1 MFPNLPPFVAFFSM
15 ILVRECVPAP
25 HVLEQTPKEL
35 HSLRRQSSG
44 TVGLDRNLC
53 FSVEDIISSPLS
65 SSTFFL
71 FSSISSSTSGQHG
84 QLHGKLKTLFAKL
97 SRIVLFCHH
106 HHWCCMLHAA
116 LLQLDSKPVYLLMT
130 FI

>member
-97 SRIVLFCHH
+97 SKDSFILSSSPLV
-106 HHWCCMLHAA
+106 LHAA
-116 LLQLDSKPVYLLMT
+116 LLQLDSEPVYLLMT